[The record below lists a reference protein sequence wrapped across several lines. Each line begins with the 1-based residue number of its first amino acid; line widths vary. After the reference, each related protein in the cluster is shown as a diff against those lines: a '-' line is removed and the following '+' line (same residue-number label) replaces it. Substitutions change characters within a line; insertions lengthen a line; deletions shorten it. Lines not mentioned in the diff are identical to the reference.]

1 MANEPSNIPLV
12 VLIVLVLV
20 GASIGIGYFYY
31 KAQPAT
37 PASPTLVALGDNL
50 TVTYIGVMGSGP
62 ETGKV
67 FDTSVYQVATNNATW
82 PKTIEFG
89 WRGSKAAYSQFG
101 VHVGPLSTANV
112 TLNNYSFSQVV
123 PGFWEGLIG
132 APTNVTQTVVVPPSL
147 GYAAYPCDL
156 VQPLT
161 FHLPVYQTV
170 LGTEF
175 QRLYPGVSATTG
187 STFTDPHYG
196 WPVDILSANAS
207 YVTLENIPTVGAV
220 SYPSGWGVT
229 VENVTSTSNG
239 TGLITM
245 VNDLQPSQA
254 GLVQGNST
262 VGFSCAG
269 SSVSRYIVTN
279 VNLANGTY
287 TEDFNTEVA
296 GQTLIFLIKVIN
308 LFTPAVND
316 TVSA

>member
-1 MANEPSNIPLV
+1 MANEPSNIPLI

-31 KAQPAT
+31 KAQPT
-37 PASPTLVALGDNL
+37 PPASPTLVALGDNL

-62 ETGKV
+62 EAGKV

-101 VHVGPLSTANV
+101 VHVGSLTTANV

-132 APTNVTQTVVVPPSL
+132 APTNVTQTVVVPPAL
-147 GYAAYPCDL
+147 GYAAYPCNL
-156 VQPLT
+156 VEPLT
-161 FHLPVYQTV
+161 FHLPVLQTV

-175 QRLYPGVSATTG
+175 QRLYPGITATTG
-187 STFTDPHYG
+187 ASFTDPQYG
-196 WPVDILSANAS
+196 WQDTILSANAS
-207 YVTLENIPTVGAV
+207 FVTVENLPSVGFV
-220 SYPSGWGVT
+220 SHPSGWPVT

-239 TGLITM
+239 TGSITL

-262 VGFSCAG
+262 TGLSCAG
-269 SSVSRYIVTN
+269 STATRYIVTN
-279 VNLANGTY
+279 VNLAAGTY